1 MHCQCPQSIRENL
14 EITCSSGKKQNLMAN
29 TVLRTVPSLIEKP
42 QMALPTPLIYTIPP
56 RHYIVTCEKT
66 PMPTYT
72 DSHCHL
78 DWFSVPSVSAREAR
92 EAGVCRIVIAAAT
105 RVLGGCA
112 PATPIGNCPSQP
124 LPARLSGH
132 QGEPNPR
139 APCACCRQPRPPARR
154 KPQSYPPPERGKLQ
168 RFLRLEN
175 RMISLNLHTDAASQA
190 SLTRHLN
197 RAGIPPLHSA
207 PQGHTR

>member
-29 TVLRTVPSLIEKP
+29 TVPRTVPSLIEKP

-78 DWFSVPSVSAREAR
+78 DWFS
-92 EAGVCRIVIAAAT
+92 
-105 RVLGGCA
+105 
-112 PATPIGNCPSQP
+112 GNCPSQP